1 MLFGRVKVRVN
12 LRKCNRNIYLILGY
26 VRQAMMKANKEK
38 KYNQLWNEV
47 MKTTKYNDDIPL
59 IFHYLSALLFC
70 VLRTKGESSGYSCI
84 PIPMGARP
92 VLS

>member
-47 MKTTKYNDDIPL
+47 MKTTKYND
-59 IFHYLSALLFC
+59 ALKVIKKYVKIIDTSDL
-70 VLRTKGESSGYSCI
+70 VRL
-84 PIPMGARP
+84 
-92 VLS
+92 

>member
-47 MKTTKYNDDIPL
+47 MKTTKYND
-59 IFHYLSALLFC
+59 ALKVIKKYVKIIDTSDF
-70 VLRTKGESSGYSCI
+70 VS
-84 PIPMGARP
+84 
-92 VLS
+92 V

>member
-47 MKTTKYNDDIPL
+47 MKTTKYND
-59 IFHYLSALLFC
+59 ALKVIKKYVKIIDTSDF
-70 VLRTKGESSGYSCI
+70 
-84 PIPMGARP
+84 ARA
-92 VLS
+92 

>member
-26 VRQAMMKANKEK
+26 VRQAMMKVNKEK

-47 MKTTKYNDDIPL
+47 MKTTKYND
-59 IFHYLSALLFC
+59 ALKVIKKYVKIIDTSDL
-70 VLRTKGESSGYSCI
+70 VR
-84 PIPMGARP
+84 
-92 VLS
+92 V

>member
-38 KYNQLWNEV
+38 KYNQLWNKV
-47 MKTTKYNDDIPL
+47 MKTTKYND
-59 IFHYLSALLFC
+59 ALKVIKKYVKIIDTSDL
-70 VLRTKGESSGYSCI
+70 VR
-84 PIPMGARP
+84 
-92 VLS
+92 V

>member
-47 MKTTKYNDDIPL
+47 MKTTKYND
-59 IFHYLSALLFC
+59 ALKVIKKYVKIIDTSDL
-70 VLRTKGESSGYSCI
+70 
-84 PIPMGARP
+84 AR
-92 VLS
+92 V

>member
-12 LRKCNRNIYLILGY
+12 LRKWKRNIYLILGY

-47 MKTTKYNDDIPL
+47 MKTTKYND
-59 IFHYLSALLFC
+59 ALKVIKKYVKIIDTSDL
-70 VLRTKGESSGYSCI
+70 VR
-84 PIPMGARP
+84 
-92 VLS
+92 V

>member
-38 KYNQLWNEV
+38 KYNQL
-47 MKTTKYNDDIPL
+47 
-59 IFHYLSALLFC
+59 
-70 VLRTKGESSGYSCI
+70 
-84 PIPMGARP
+84 
-92 VLS
+92 

>member
-47 MKTTKYNDDIPL
+47 MKTTKYND
-59 IFHYLSALLFC
+59 ALKAIKKYVKIIDTSDL
-70 VLRTKGESSGYSCI
+70 VR
-84 PIPMGARP
+84 
-92 VLS
+92 V

>member
-1 MLFGRVKVRVN
+1 MLFGRVKVGVN

-47 MKTTKYNDDIPL
+47 MKTTKYND
-59 IFHYLSALLFC
+59 ALKVIKKYVKIIDTSDL
-70 VLRTKGESSGYSCI
+70 VR
-84 PIPMGARP
+84 
-92 VLS
+92 V

>member
-47 MKTTKYNDDIPL
+47 MKTTKYND
-59 IFHYLSALLFC
+59 ALKVIKKYVKIIDTSDF
-70 VLRTKGESSGYSCI
+70 VR
-84 PIPMGARP
+84 
-92 VLS
+92 V

>member
-38 KYNQLWNEV
+38 NYNQLWNEV
-47 MKTTKYNDDIPL
+47 VKTTKYND
-59 IFHYLSALLFC
+59 ALKVIKKYVKIIDTSDL
-70 VLRTKGESSGYSCI
+70 VR
-84 PIPMGARP
+84 
-92 VLS
+92 V

>member
-47 MKTTKYNDDIPL
+47 MKKTKYND
-59 IFHYLSALLFC
+59 ALKVIKKYVKIIDTSDL
-70 VLRTKGESSGYSCI
+70 VR
-84 PIPMGARP
+84 
-92 VLS
+92 V